1 MRDMR
6 NFHQILENQGAD
18 SFLKM
23 ELQSARL
30 KTLIAQA
37 CVSKGVRIDIM
48 NCTHVTNQP
57 QGITINTVTPTMA
70 NRLKQIQ
77 PTIEK
82 KLFDAGIT
90 TPITAIRSGKITALA
105 QPEAYPKGE
114 PRIAPPEAAQQ
125 VYEEA
130 QLAKDDDVREALER
144 LAQALKA

>member
-48 NCTHVTNQP
+48 NCTHVTHQP
-57 QGITINTVTPTMA
+57 QGTINTVTPTMA

-90 TPITAIRSGKITALA
+90 APIIAIRSGKITALA
-105 QPEAYPKGE
+105 QPEAYPQGE

-130 QLAKDDDVREALER
+130 QLATDDAVREALER